1 MKRIHMHWTGGNTT
15 PNDHDMK
22 CYHFVVDGAGAV
34 KDGHLRPEAN
44 LSTSDGAY
52 VAHTKGANTGAI
64 GIAMAG
70 MFNAVERPF
79 NKGDYPINLEQLKGF
94 VSLAADLCMTYDIK
108 VTRKTV
114 LTHAEV
120 QKELGVQQNAK
131 WDITWLPMMEE
142 PSDPTMVGDS
152 LRLMIQDRI
161 DAITHKAKT
170 VNFTPRRTTIAQS
183 STAQALSVS
192 TISTLAGA
200 SDQAK
205 LIVGNVTETFG
216 VSPQFV
222 FVMLALAGIAW
233 AFRERIKRWAAGDR

>member
-15 PNDHDMK
+15 PNDHDLK

-152 LRLMIQDRI
+152 IRLMIKDRI
-161 DAITHKAKT
+161 AAKQHKAGI
-170 VNFTPRRTTIAQS
+170 VDNPRTSPIQATTN
-183 STAQALSVS
+183 QALTVA
-192 TISTLAGA
+192 TIGTLANA
-200 SDQAK
+200 SDKAK
-205 LIVGNVTETFG
+205 EVVGNVTETFG

-222 FVMLALAGIAW
+222 LVVLVLAGIAW
-233 AFRERIKRWAAGDR
+233 AFRERLKRWAAGDR